1 MRMKAIANRM
11 KAAQIVMTVLAIAF
25 TSSNSNAEE
34 SGFLQLC
41 LAADE
46 FENFSATIA
55 ACDNDTEIQ
64 KLDSKSKAL
73 VYWQMGTAYHWS
85 QDFENS
91 LRLFD
96 QSIALDTTNAEAF
109 NQRGWSKYLSG
120 DNTGAEAD
128 FMRAIEVAP
137 KLGNPYMGMAFLL
150 SATPD
155 VDAVFGWY
163 DKMTA
168 AAPDYHLGQY
178 NYAEALMQI
187 GRSSEA
193 LPIIERVLTKT
204 ESELAV
210 VEVIRSAEDKEL
222 GLNFLAYALEL
233 KAKILISLDRKS
245 EAKEVYIRL
254 GAKWPNNPAFK
265 DALLEP

>member
-1 MRMKAIANRM
+1 MRHNP
-11 KAAQIVMTVLAIAF
+11 AAKKMRATLLALTILAS
-25 TSSNSNAEE
+25 TASLSNSKAEDSE
-34 SGFLQLC
+34 FLKIC

-55 ACDNDTEIQ
+55 ACDNDAEIA
-64 KLDSKSKAL
+64 KLDPKSKAL

-85 QDFENS
+85 QDFENA
-91 LRLFD
+91 LRFFD

-128 FMRAIEVAP
+128 FLRAIEVVP

-187 GRSSEA
+187 GRTSEA
-193 LPIIERVLTKT
+193 LPKIEKVLSNT
-204 ESELAV
+204 EAELVV
-210 VEVIRSAEDKEL
+210 VELIRSAEDKEL

-245 EAKEVYIRL
+245 EAKEVYTKL
-254 GAKWPNNPAFK
+254 GAKWPNNPAFR
-265 DALLEP
+265 DALSEL

>member
-1 MRMKAIANRM
+1 MRYIQMIG
-11 KAAQIVMTVLAIAF
+11 TVLAF
-25 TSSNSNAEE
+25 TVMPSSSYGQASE
-34 SGFLQLC
+34 FLKTC

-46 FENFSATIA
+46 FENFSGTIA
-55 ACDNDTEIQ
+55 ACDNDAEIA
-64 KLDSKSKAL
+64 KLDPKSKAL
-73 VYWQMGTAYHWS
+73 VFWQVGTAYHWS

-91 LRLFD
+91 LRFFD

-120 DNTGAEAD
+120 DYTGAEVD
-128 FMRAIEVAP
+128 FLRAIQVAP
-137 KLGNPYMGMAFLL
+137 NLGNPYMGMAFLK

-168 AAPDYHLGQY
+168 AAPGYHLGQY

-193 LPIIERVLTKT
+193 LPIIDKVLAKT
-204 ESELAV
+204 ESELVV
-210 VEVIRSAEDKEL
+210 VEVIRSTEDKEL

-245 EAKEVYIRL
+245 EAKEIYTKLV
-254 GAKWPNNPAFK
+254 AKWPNNPAFK
-265 DALLEP
+265 DALLEL

>member
-1 MRMKAIANRM
+1 MRC
-11 KAAQIVMTVLAIAF
+11 AQIIGTVLALTVIP
-25 TSSNSNAEE
+25 SSSYGQDSE
-34 SGFLQLC
+34 FLKTC
-41 LAADE
+41 LATDE

-55 ACDNDTEIQ
+55 ACDDDAEIA
-64 KLDSKSKAL
+64 KLDPKSKAL
-73 VYWQMGTAYHWS
+73 VFWQLGTAYHWS
-85 QDFENS
+85 QDFENA
-91 LRLFD
+91 LRFFD
-96 QSIALDTTNAEAF
+96 QSIALDTTNGEAF

-128 FMRAIEVAP
+128 FLRAIEVAP

-168 AAPDYHLGQY
+168 AAPEYHLGQY

-187 GRSSEA
+187 GRPSEA
-193 LPIIERVLTKT
+193 LPKIEKVLSNT
-204 ESELAV
+204 EAELAV
-210 VEVIRSAEDKEL
+210 VEVIRSAEDKKL
-222 GLNFLAYALEL
+222 ALNFLAYALEL

-245 EAKEVYIRL
+245 DAKQVYQQL
-254 GAKWPNNPAFK
+254 TAKWPDNPAFK
-265 DALLEP
+265 DTLSEL

>member
-1 MRMKAIANRM
+1 MRYI
-11 KAAQIVMTVLAIAF
+11 QIIGTVLAF
-25 TSSNSNAEE
+25 SLFPPSSYGQTPE
-34 SGFLQLC
+34 FLTNC

-46 FENFSATIA
+46 FENFSGTIA
-55 ACDNDTEIQ
+55 ACDNNAEIQ
-64 KLDSKSKAL
+64 KLDPKSKAL

-109 NQRGWSKYLSG
+109 NQRGWSKHLSG
-120 DNTGAEAD
+120 DYTGAEAD
-128 FMRAIEVAP
+128 FLRAIELSP
-137 KLGNPYMGMAFLL
+137 NLGNPYMGMAFLL

-168 AAPDYHLGQY
+168 AAPDYHLGQF

-187 GRSSEA
+187 GRSAEA
-193 LPIIERVLTKT
+193 LPKVEKL
-204 ESELAV
+204 LANAEADLEK
-210 VEVIRSAEDKEL
+210 VEMIRSAEDREQ
-222 GLNFLAYALEL
+222 GLNFLAFTLDL
-233 KAKILISLDRKS
+233 KAQILVSLDRKS
-245 EAKEVYIRL
+245 EAKEVYTKLI
-254 GAKWPNNPAFK
+254 AKWPNNPAYI
-265 DALLEP
+265 AELAGL

>member
-1 MRMKAIANRM
+1 MRYIQMIG
-11 KAAQIVMTVLAIAF
+11 TVLAF
-25 TSSNSNAEE
+25 TVMPSSSYGQASE
-34 SGFLQLC
+34 FLKTC

-55 ACDNDTEIQ
+55 ACDNVAEIA
-64 KLDSKSKAL
+64 KLDPKSKAL
-73 VYWQMGTAYHWS
+73 VFWQMGTAYHWS
-85 QDFENS
+85 QDFENA
-91 LRLFD
+91 LRFFD
-96 QSIALDTTNAEAF
+96 QSIALDTTNGEAF

-120 DNTGAEAD
+120 DSTGAEAD
-128 FMRAIEVAP
+128 FLRAIEVAP

-163 DKMTA
+163 NKMTA

-187 GRSSEA
+187 DRSSEA
-193 LPIIERVLTKT
+193 LPLIDKVLANT
-204 ESELAV
+204 EAELAV
-210 VEVIRSAEDKEL
+210 VEVIRSTEDKDL

-233 KAKILISLDRKS
+233 KAKILISLERKS
-245 EAKEVYIRL
+245 DAKQVYQQL
-254 GAKWPNNPAFK
+254 TVKWPNNPAFTE
-265 DALLEP
+265 ALAGL